1 MADTS
6 PKFGALVVASLA
18 GVVGTKYLVGG
29 AMALLD
35 ASVVSSVM
43 VIGMIPPTLVVGV
56 LLCIVGGAFAEA
68 LTVARPL
75 GIIGFLLVIGLSIP
89 AIIEL
94 DLIII
99 TETVGMGI
107 AILYLLARDPIE
119 VYEGLEADE
128 NESASRIGSTL
139 R

>member
-1 MADTS
+1 MANTS
-6 PKFGALVVASLA
+6 PKFGALVVASLS

-43 VIGMIPPTLVVGV
+43 VIGMILPTLAVGV

-68 LTVARPL
+68 STLARPL
-75 GIIGFLLVIGLSIP
+75 GIISFLLVIGLSVP
-89 AIIEL
+89 AIIGL

-107 AILYLLARDPIE
+107 AILYLLVRNPIE
-119 VYEGLEADE
+119 VHEGLEVDE
-128 NESASRIGSTL
+128 NESASRVGSTL

>member
-1 MADTS
+1 MANTS

-43 VIGMIPPTLVVGV
+43 VMGMTPPTLAVGV
-56 LLCIVGGAFAEA
+56 LLCVVGGAFAEA
-68 LTVARPL
+68 STLARPL
-75 GIIGFLLVIGLSIP
+75 GIIGFLLVMGLSVP
-89 AIIEL
+89 AILGL

-99 TETVGMGI
+99 TETIGMGL
-107 AILYLLARDPIE
+107 AVLYLLVQNPIE
-119 VYEGLEADE
+119 IHEGLKADE
-128 NESASRIGSTL
+128 NESASRVGSTL

>member
-29 AMALLD
+29 FLALLN

-43 VIGMIPPTLVVGV
+43 VMGMMPVTLAVGAVLCVVAA
-56 LLCIVGGAFAEA
+56 AFARASEA
-68 LTVARPL
+68 ARSLGLLT
-75 GIIGFLLVIGLSIP
+75 FLVVIGLSVP
-89 AIIEL
+89 AMLGLDPVIIL
-94 DLIII
+94 
-99 TETVGMGI
+99 ETVGM
-107 AILYLLARDPIE
+107 AFAVVYLLVRRPIE
-119 VYEGLEADE
+119 VHKSLSHDE
-128 NESASRIGSTL
+128 EESATRVGSTL

>member
-1 MADTS
+1 MANTS

-29 AMALLD
+29 ALALLD

-43 VIGMIPPTLVVGV
+43 VMGMTPPTLAVGV
-56 LLCIVGGAFAEA
+56 LLCVVGGAFAEA
-68 LTVARPL
+68 STLARPL
-75 GIIGFLLVIGLSIP
+75 GIVGFLLVMGLSVP
-89 AIIEL
+89 AILGL

-99 TETVGMGI
+99 TETIGMGL
-107 AILYLLARDPIE
+107 AVLYLLVQNPIE
-119 VYEGLEADE
+119 IHEGLKVDE
-128 NESASRIGSTL
+128 NESASRVGSTL

>member
-1 MADTS
+1 MASTS
-6 PKFGALVVASLA
+6 PRFGALVVASLA

-29 AMALLD
+29 LMALLD

-43 VIGMIPPTLVVGV
+43 VIGMTPPTLAVGV

-68 LTVARPL
+68 SALARSL
-75 GIIGFLLVIGLSIP
+75 GIVSFLLVIGASVP
-89 AIIEL
+89 AIIGL

-99 TETVGMGI
+99 AETVGMGI
-107 AILYLLARDPIE
+107 AVLYLLVRDPIE
-119 VYEGLEADE
+119 VHEGLEADE
-128 NESASRIGSTL
+128 SESASRVGSTL

>member
-1 MADTS
+1 MANTS

-43 VIGMIPPTLVVGV
+43 VMGMTPPTLAVGV

-68 LTVARPL
+68 STLARPL
-75 GIIGFLLVIGLSIP
+75 GIMGFLLVMGLSVP
-89 AIIEL
+89 AILGL

-99 TETVGMGI
+99 TETIGMGL
-107 AILYLLARDPIE
+107 AVLYLLVQNPIE
-119 VYEGLEADE
+119 IHEGLKVDE
-128 NESASRIGSTL
+128 NESASRVGSTL